1 MYGGFQAGSQA
12 SFLPKNGGM
21 RERWKSK
28 RQTLFVTM
36 EADIVYNVTKKL
48 VHGVP
53 SVGSIASQVGFT
65 LQGALFLA
73 MPSFAM

>member
-1 MYGGFQAGSQA
+1 MLLVRLVESGEITVYGGFQAGSQA

-28 RQTLFVTM
+28 RQILLPTM

-48 VHGVP
+48 VNGVP
-53 SVGSIASQVGFT
+53 SVGSIAS
-65 LQGALFLA
+65 
-73 MPSFAM
+73 